1 MIWKAEASPR
11 LESWIRSSSA
21 RRCRPE
27 SPEGPEARA
36 RDMPPDITA
45 AGWGRISRSALREE
59 LARLAVDVL
68 ERLLG
73 RVEHAVRPRAAAALA
88 GAQHHEG
95 GAGGGPDHDCGRGA
109 DPVARVAHG
118 RQLPGL
124 QLVRGD
130 LGEVDE
136 GALDA
141 LGHVG
146 GRSGRG
152 QRLGPQHLEVAGV
165 AHYTSPPGA

>member
-1 MIWKAEASPR
+1 MIWKAAASPR

-27 SPEGPEARA
+27 SPAGPEARA
-36 RDMPPDITA
+36 RDMPSDITA

-68 ERLLG
+68 ERLLSG
-73 RVEHAVRPRAAAALA
+73 VEDAVRPPAAAALA
-88 GAQHHEG
+88 GAEQDEG
-95 GAGGGPDHDCGRGA
+95 GACGGPDHDGGRGA
-109 DPVARVAHG
+109 RPVARVAHG

-124 QLVRGD
+124 ELVRGH

-136 GALDA
+136 GGLDA

-146 GRSGRG
+146 GRIDR
-152 QRLGPQHLEVAGV
+152 
-165 AHYTSPPGA
+165 